1 MSDNKPTPNSWTLLQ
16 YASKRLGISPE
27 ELASTVDGNMAQK
40 LSSKLSAVDAARF
53 QEVVSDKDKL
63 EKMLR
68 TPQAQQLIEKLLGRK
83 I

>member
-1 MSDNKPTPNSWTLLQ
+1 
-16 YASKRLGISPE
+16 
-27 ELASTVDGNMAQK
+27 MAQK